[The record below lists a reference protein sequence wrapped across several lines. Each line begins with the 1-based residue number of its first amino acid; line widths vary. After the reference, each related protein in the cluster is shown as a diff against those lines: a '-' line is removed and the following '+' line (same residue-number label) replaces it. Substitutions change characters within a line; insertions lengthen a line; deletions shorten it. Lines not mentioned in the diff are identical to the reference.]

1 MIELKPLLNVGQLQQ
16 GNLLIIE
23 TTAGIPIPAEVK
35 EARNSGR
42 ISEQVVL
49 SKTQGLTFLTD
60 DYLKKESKFTD
71 IKIVLNG
78 RNTSLSST
86 SRAYRNCL

>member
-35 EARNSGR
+35 EVRNSGR